1 MTNRKAQLQAL
12 GALADLMLDSR
23 LVALRAAAE
32 ARNAS
37 LARFDAL
44 NATPAAT
51 DLPLIAEALAS
62 LGYQRWADARRA
74 EINLVLARQTAEWL
88 EARDAARTTF
98 GRKQALQ
105 GLATRL
111 EGRRK
116 SPDQPS

>member
-37 LARFDAL
+37 LARLDAL